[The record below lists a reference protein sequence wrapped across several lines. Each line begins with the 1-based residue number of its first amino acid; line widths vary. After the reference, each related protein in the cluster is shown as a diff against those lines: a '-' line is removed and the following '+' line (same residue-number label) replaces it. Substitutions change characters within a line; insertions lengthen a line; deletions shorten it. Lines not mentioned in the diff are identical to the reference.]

1 MPKTIAITPSWYW
14 PAGIGRVI
22 GVPPFSVYELCV
34 ARSAR
39 QRPED
44 TAIVSGDTRLTFAE
58 LDDAVRA
65 AARRFAAH
73 DSRDPVEVPSDLSLD
88 SVIQFLGALAA
99 GAHVRPTPDAEVSC
113 AGPVEPDHDSPP
125 LDRLDQAR
133 LRTPAVRL
141 EGRDAPADH
150 SNHSLMAMALA
161 FHSYLDLQTGQAW
174 MVSLPLHRWE
184 GITSLMLPLYLGAP
198 AVLLPLAADAAA
210 FAETIVRE
218 QVAYAFHDL
227 PAVAQF
233 TRDAKKEVKRAR
245 KTLLGLLL
253 VVNGPFEPDQ
263 RRRAGRGFDCPAL
276 TVFGLPETGP
286 IFAAHPSWYLD
297 ESVGLPITN
306 AHVVPADLR
315 TGKAIQVL
323 WELVESAEVTIAT
336 PALQCRMDD
345 DASRDRIVDGRYR
358 TGMIASSD
366 PNGMIYLLGE

>member
-14 PAGIGRVI
+14 PTGIARVI
-22 GVPPFSVYELCV
+22 GVPPFSVYDLCI
-34 ARSAR
+34 ARNAR
-39 QRPED
+39 RRPTG
-44 TAIVSGDTRLTFAE
+44 TAIITGETRMTFAE
-58 LDDAVRA
+58 LDEAVRA
-65 AARRFAAH
+65 AAERFPAD
-73 DSRDPVEVPSDLSLD
+73 DSSVPIEMSSDLSLD
-88 SVIQFLGALAA
+88 SVIEFLGGLAA
-99 GAHVRPTPDAEVSC
+99 GAFVQPSSDGG
-113 AGPVEPDHDSPP
+113 AGLQPITRNGGGPPVG
-125 LDRLDQAR
+125 RLEQR
-133 LRTPAVRL
+133 QLQTPAVRL
-141 EGRDAPADH
+141 QGRERPADH
-150 SNHSLMAMALA
+150 SHHSLMAMVLA
-161 FHSYLDLQTGQAW
+161 FHSYLDLHEGQIW

-184 GITSLMLPLYLGAP
+184 GITSLLVPLYLGAP
-198 AVLLPLAADAAA
+198 AVLLPLEADAAA
-210 FAETIVRE
+210 FAETIERE

-227 PAVAQF
+227 PAVARF
-233 TRDAKKEVKRAR
+233 TREAKKEVKRAR

-315 TGKAIQVL
+315 TGTAIQVL

-336 PALQCRMDD
+336 PALMCREDD
-345 DASRDRIVDGRYR
+345 DASRDRLIDGRYR